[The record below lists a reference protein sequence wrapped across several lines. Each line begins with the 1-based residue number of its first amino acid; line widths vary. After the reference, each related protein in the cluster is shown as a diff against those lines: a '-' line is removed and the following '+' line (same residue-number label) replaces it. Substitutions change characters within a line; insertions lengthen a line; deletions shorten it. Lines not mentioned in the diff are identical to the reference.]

1 MVTTVEDVKAVEQIM
16 PAPVSRQDRLGIHA
30 LVLATVISS
39 IGNHLTA
46 IAIPW
51 FVYVT
56 TGSAARTGLVAFAGL
71 LPIAVAGLAG
81 GLAVDRLG
89 FKRASIVADI
99 ASGLTVAVIPAL
111 YLLDAL
117 AYWHLLALAFLGAV
131 LDVPGQAARTSLVP
145 GLANRA
151 GMPLE
156 RANAAMQLAMS
167 AASVIGPLTAGI
179 LIAAVGATSV
189 LFIDAAS
196 FGLSAFI
203 VAVMVVY
210 RRTIAPT
217 DEQHVIARPSP
228 LSELFGGVRF
238 LFSNQLLATVIAIS
252 VAANFL
258 FAPLPSVIFPVYVKE
273 TFDRASALGLLV
285 AGFGGGS
292 IIGTILYGVLGSRF
306 SRYAIYACG
315 GVAMT
320 AGFWLLPASQSIVV
334 SVAAIAIVGLAIGPI
349 NAIFFVV
356 LQERVPEELMGRVFA
371 AMTSMTMLASP
382 LGVLAAGFA
391 LEVLDPRWVLSA
403 IAVGIT
409 AIAAVVILHPTMRH
423 IDRSTDNGP

>member
-1 MVTTVEDVKAVEQIM
+1 MITVEDVKAVEQVM

-39 IGNHLTA
+39 TGNQLTA

-71 LPIAVAGLAG
+71 LPIVVAGLAG

-99 ASGLTVAVIPAL
+99 ASGLTVAVIPTL

-117 AYWHLLALAFLGAV
+117 SYWHLLALAFLGAV

-151 GMPLE
+151 DMPLE

-217 DEQHVIARPSP
+217 DEQHVTVRPSP

-258 FAPLPSVIFPVYVKE
+258 FAPLTSVIFPVYVKE
-273 TFDRASALGLLV
+273 TFDRASALGFLV

-292 IIGTILYGVLGSRF
+292 IIGTILYGAFGSRF

-315 GVAMT
+315 GVAMA
-320 AGFWLLPASQSIVV
+320 AGFWLLPVSQSIVV
-334 SVAAIAIVGLAIGPI
+334 SVAAIAIIGLAIGPI

-356 LQERVPEELMGRVFA
+356 LQERVPEALMGRVFA

-391 LEVLDPRWVLSA
+391 LEVLDSRWVLSA

-409 AIAAVVILHPTMRH
+409 VIAAVVILHPTMRH